1 MYKDFVM
8 GSEKNVL
15 NTKVCC
21 DQIKFWNATLDNA
34 VIPLGKKFLFAYYVY
49 INVALDPIL
58 NEVNLFNGSTL
69 FIEDRV

>member
-15 NTKVCC
+15 STKMCC

-34 VIPLGKKFLFAYYVY
+34 VFSLEK
-49 INVALDPIL
+49 
-58 NEVNLFNGSTL
+58 
-69 FIEDRV
+69 R